1 MHCLELILKILVF
14 GINVSRAELTDTLTV
29 QGSFR
34 LLGSSADMDLDGDLN
49 IDGGDLT
56 TNLTT
61 FNLLSTNAL
70 TVNAFDV
77 ATTLNIADSAV
88 NAQTINIGTSVTQPA
103 TLNIHTDASESR
115 IDIGTVDNG
124 ATNVSVI
131 TFGGAFDNT
140 ANSVFTIRNAQT
152 ILDGDLEVNG
162 GDIESNASCTQY
174 LYQSGCGCYC

>member
-1 MHCLELILKILVF
+1 
-14 GINVSRAELTDTLTV
+14 
-29 QGSFR
+29 
-34 LLGSSADMDLDGDLN
+34 MDLDGDLN

-103 TLNIHTDASESR
+103 TLTSTRMHLSLGLISAQLIMEQLMF
-115 IDIGTVDNG
+115 
-124 ATNVSVI
+124 VI

-140 ANSVFTIRNAQT
+140 ANSAFTIRNAQT

-162 GDIESNASCTQY
+162 GDIESNARTNIFTRAGAVLLIY
-174 LYQSGCGCYC
+174 